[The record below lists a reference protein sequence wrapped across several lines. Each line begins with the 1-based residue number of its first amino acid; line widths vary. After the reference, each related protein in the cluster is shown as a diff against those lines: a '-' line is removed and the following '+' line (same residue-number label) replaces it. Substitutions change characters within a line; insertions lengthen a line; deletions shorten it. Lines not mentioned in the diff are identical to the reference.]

1 MENGNIRE
9 DKWQIYPTFNLGI
22 SKESNSL
29 CLVFFADRIIENMY
43 NILEIIYQ
51 DAFGS
56 EYKQFLYFSF
66 IDGVPWIL

>member
-1 MENGNIRE
+1 VGVLS
-9 DKWQIYPTFNLGI
+9 KFSNLTDLATWNPG
-22 SKESNSL
+22 
-29 CLVFFADRIIENMY
+29 LVFFADRTIENMY

-66 IDGVPWIL
+66 IDGVPSFLPISQPI